1 MKKYE
6 IESFHHVCD
15 IDFEKG
21 ESDQESS
28 YDSIESIY
36 ASDWEEAIDIYL
48 EKHLYTKLNFYD
60 LELNVEYNCFEC
72 SFLQTIYGIEASI
85 DELELWKNGKL
96 KVQSNSFQL
105 IISEI
110 TRITI

>member
-28 YDSIESIY
+28 YDSIQTVY

-72 SFLQTIYGIEASI
+72 SFLQTSYVNDVVAR
-85 DELELWKNGKL
+85 DMFL
-96 KVQSNSFQL
+96 KPVNTTFERSKE
-105 IISEI
+105 ISKEKSKEE
-110 TRITI
+110 T